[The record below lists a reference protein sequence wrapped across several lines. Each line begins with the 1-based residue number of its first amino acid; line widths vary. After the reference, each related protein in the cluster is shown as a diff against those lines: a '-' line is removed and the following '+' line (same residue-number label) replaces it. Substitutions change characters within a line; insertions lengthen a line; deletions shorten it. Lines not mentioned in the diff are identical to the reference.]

1 MTADLPD
8 LLSQKPVPMWRR
20 ALVLGGLALGL
31 LILLLWSFS
40 QGRPVAL
47 PEAAE
52 LRLPCVSYAPFRRPG
67 HSPFDP
73 ALNVEPAMIEADL
86 RLLSQVTGCI
96 RTYGLDH
103 GLDAVPA
110 IARKLG
116 LRVVLGAWIDGN
128 AVTNQAQLDKALGLS
143 RDYADVIDLLVVG
156 NEVLLRGELP
166 AAELAN
172 LLARARRESAV
183 PVAYAD
189 VWEFW
194 LRHADALRPH
204 VDVVAAHVLPY
215 WEDEPVAIEQAVLHV
230 AAVNAKIRAFF
241 APLPVFIAETGWPAA
256 GRQRGAAVPGRLEQA
271 RFIRELLAR
280 QDATLHYNLI
290 EGFDQPW
297 KRQLEGAMGGYW
309 GLFAADGTQR
319 VSLHG
324 SVVADPVWWYLPL
337 GALVGGAAGLVWG
350 LGGGMLRGPKP
361 ASARKPHGR
370 VAIAALMLAGAGLVP
385 LGVLQGQMLLQWSR
399 NPLDWTFGAG
409 VALSAGLCAL
419 LAAGRLASL
428 FDGWIPAGNRPG
440 LIAVQSSKNQ
450 RSQRWLVITVAV
462 LLGFVTLMAV
472 GLVFDARYRPLVWP
486 LLIAPA
492 VLMCAL
498 AVMGDRLGAAAKLER
513 GLACLIAIAAG
524 LVVWQEG
531 LANGQAL
538 GLAFTWLGLAFAVGW
553 PQRTTPG
560 SGPSLAR
567 L

>member
-8 LLSQKPVPMWRR
+8 LLSQQPVPMWRR

-31 LILLLWSFS
+31 LILLLWSFN

-73 ALNVEPAMIEADL
+73 ALRVDPAMIEADL
-86 RLLSQVTGCI
+86 RLLSQVTGCV

-128 AVTNQAQLDKALGLS
+128 AVTNQAQLDQALELS

-166 AAELAN
+166 PAELAN

-194 LRHADALRPH
+194 LRHADVLRPH

-319 VSLHG
+319 VSLNG
-324 SVVADPVWWYLPL
+324 PVVADPVWW
-337 GALVGGAAGLVWG
+337 
-350 LGGGMLRGPKP
+350 R
-361 ASARKPHGR
+361 
-370 VAIAALMLAGAGLVP
+370 I
-385 LGVLQGQMLLQWSR
+385 
-399 NPLDWTFGAG
+399 
-409 VALSAGLCAL
+409 
-419 LAAGRLASL
+419 AAGRADWGCCRAVVGNGRRDVARAKIRQHPKTSWQGGNCRADTGRCQPRSAGDFARADVAAMEPKSARLDVWRRCCAQRRAVCLARRRAARQ
-428 FDGWIPAGNRPG
+428 G
-440 LIAVQSSKNQ
+440 V
-450 RSQRWLVITVAV
+450 RWLGST
-462 LLGFVTLMAV
+462 
-472 GLVFDARYRPLVWP
+472 RKPPRPDG
-486 LLIAPA
+486 
-492 VLMCAL
+492 CS
-498 AVMGDRLGAAAKLER
+498 E
-513 GLACLIAIAAG
+513 
-524 LVVWQEG
+524 Q
-531 LANGQAL
+531 
-538 GLAFTWLGLAFAVGW
+538 
-553 PQRTTPG
+553 
-560 SGPSLAR
+560 
-567 L
+567 

>member
-8 LLSQKPVPMWRR
+8 FLSQKPVPMWRR

-73 ALNVEPAMIEADL
+73 ALNVEAAMIEADL

-128 AVTNQAQLDKALGLS
+128 AVTNQAQLDQALGLS

-166 AAELAN
+166 AAELAR

-194 LRHADALRPH
+194 LRHADVLRQH

-215 WEDEPVAIEQAVLHV
+215 WEDEPVAIAQAVLHV

-256 GRQRGAAVPGRLEQA
+256 GRQRGAAVPGQLEQA
-271 RFIRELLAR
+271 RFIRELLAG
-280 QDATLHYNLI
+280 QDDALHYNLI

-319 VSLHG
+319 VNLNG
-324 SVVADPVWWYLPL
+324 PVVADPVWWYLPL
-337 GALVGGAAGLVWG
+337 GALIGGAAGLLWG
-350 LGGGMLRGPKP
+350 LGGGMLGGPKF
-361 ASARKPHGR
+361 ASTRKSHGK
-370 VAIAALMLAGAGLVP
+370 AATAALILAGAGLVP
-385 LGVLQGQMLLQWSR
+385 LGILQGQMLLQWSR

-409 VALSAGLCAL
+409 VALSAGLCAV

-428 FDGWIPAGNRPG
+428 LDGWIPPENRPG
-440 LIAVQSSKNQ
+440 LMAVLSNKSQ
-450 RSQRWLVITVAV
+450 RSQRWLAMAVAV

-472 GLVFDARYRPLVWP
+472 GLVFDARYRPLVWS

-492 VLMCAL
+492 LLISAL
-498 AVMGDRLGAAAKLER
+498 AVMGDRLGAAARLER
-513 GLACLIAIAAG
+513 GLAGLIAIAAG

-560 SGPSLAR
+560 SGASLAR

>member
-8 LLSQKPVPMWRR
+8 LLSQKPVATWRR

-31 LILLLWSFS
+31 LILLLWSFN
-40 QGRPVAL
+40 QGRPVVL

-73 ALNVEPAMIEADL
+73 ALKVAPAMIEADL
-86 RLLSQVTGCI
+86 RLLGQVTGCV

-103 GLDAVPA
+103 SLDAVPA

-143 RDYADVIDLLVVG
+143 REYADVIDLLVVG

-166 AAELAN
+166 PAELAG

-194 LRHADALRPH
+194 LRHADVLRPH

-215 WEDEPVAIEQAVLHV
+215 WEDEPVAIEQALLHV

-256 GRQRGAAVPGRLEQA
+256 GRQRGAAVPGQLEQA

-280 QDATLHYNLI
+280 QDDALHYNLI

-319 VSLHG
+319 VNLNG
-324 SVVADPVWWYLPL
+324 PVVADPVWWHLPL
-337 GALVGGAAGLVWG
+337 GALIGGAAGLLWG
-350 LGGGMLRGPKP
+350 LGGGMLRGPKL
-361 ASARKPHGR
+361 ASTRKPHGR
-370 VAIAALMLAGAGLVP
+370 AATAALILTGAGFVP
-385 LGVLQGQMLLQWSR
+385 LGILQGQMLLQWSR

-409 VALSAGLCAL
+409 LALSAGLCAL

-428 FDGWIPAGNRPG
+428 FDGWVLPENRSG
-440 LIAVQSSKNQ
+440 LMAVLSSKNQ
-450 RSQRWLVITVAV
+450 CSQRWLAIAVAV

-492 VLMCAL
+492 VLICAL

-513 GLACLIAIAAG
+513 GLAGLIAIAAG
-524 LVVWQEG
+524 LVVWQES

-553 PQRTTPG
+553 PHRTTPG
-560 SGPSLAR
+560 SGASLAR

>member
-31 LILLLWSFS
+31 LILLLWSFN

-86 RLLSQVTGCI
+86 RLLGQVTGCI

-110 IARKLG
+110 IARQLG

-128 AVTNQAQLDKALGLS
+128 VVTNQAQLDKALGLS
-143 RDYADVIDLLVVG
+143 HEYADVIDLLVVG

-166 AAELAN
+166 PAELAN

-194 LRHADALRPH
+194 LRHADVLRPH

-256 GRQRGAAVPGRLEQA
+256 GRQRGAAVPGQLEQA

-280 QDATLHYNLI
+280 QDGALHYNLI

-319 VSLHG
+319 VSLNG
-324 SVVADPVWWYLPL
+324 PVVADPVWWYLPL
-337 GALVGGAAGLVWG
+337 GALIGGVAGLLCG
-350 LGGGMLRGPKP
+350 LGGGMLRRPK
-361 ASARKPHGR
+361 SANTRKPRGR
-370 VAIAALMLAGAGLVP
+370 AAIAALILAGAGLVP
-385 LGVLQGQMLLQWSR
+385 LGILQGQMLLQWSR

-409 VALSAGLCAL
+409 LALSAGLCAV
-419 LAAGRLASL
+419 LAAGRLARV
-428 FDGWIPAGNRPG
+428 FDGWIPPENRPG
-440 LIAVQSSKNQ
+440 LMAVLSRKKQ
-450 RSQRWLVITVAV
+450 RSQRWLAIAVAV

-486 LLIAPA
+486 LLTAPA
-492 VLMCAL
+492 VLICAL
-498 AVMGDRLGAAAKLER
+498 AVMGDRLEAAAKLER

-524 LVVWQEG
+524 LMVWQEG
-531 LANGQAL
+531 LANLQAL
-538 GLAFTWLGLAFAVGW
+538 GLAFTWLGLAFAIGW
-553 PQRTTPG
+553 PHRTSPG
-560 SGPSLAR
+560 SGPSWAR

>member
-31 LILLLWSFS
+31 LILLLWSFN

-166 AAELAN
+166 PAELAN

-194 LRHADALRPH
+194 LRHADVLRPH

-256 GRQRGAAVPGRLEQA
+256 GRQRGAAVPGQLEQA

-280 QDATLHYNLI
+280 QDGALHYNLI

-319 VSLHG
+319 VSLNG
-324 SVVADPVWWYLPL
+324 PVVADPVWWRLPL
-337 GALVGGAAGLVWG
+337 GALIGGAAGLLWG
-350 LGGGMLRGPKP
+350 MGGGMLRRPKS
-361 ASARKPHGR
+361 ASTRKPHGR
-370 VAIAALMLAGAGLVP
+370 AAIAALILAGAGLVP
-385 LGVLQGQMLLQWSR
+385 LGILQGQMLLQWSR

-409 VALSAGLCAL
+409 VALSAGLCAV
-419 LAAGRLASL
+419 LAAGRLARV
-428 FDGWIPAGNRPG
+428 FDGWIPPENRPG
-440 LIAVQSSKNQ
+440 L
-450 RSQRWLVITVAV
+450 
-462 LLGFVTLMAV
+462 MAV
-472 GLVFDARYRPLVWP
+472 
-486 LLIAPA
+486 
-492 VLMCAL
+492 
-498 AVMGDRLGAAAKLER
+498 
-513 GLACLIAIAAG
+513 
-524 LVVWQEG
+524 
-531 LANGQAL
+531 
-538 GLAFTWLGLAFAVGW
+538 
-553 PQRTTPG
+553 
-560 SGPSLAR
+560 
-567 L
+567 

>member
-8 LLSQKPVPMWRR
+8 LFSQKPVPMWRR

-31 LILLLWSFS
+31 LILLLWSFN
-40 QGRPVAL
+40 QGRPGAL

-73 ALNVEPAMIEADL
+73 ALRVAPAMIEADL

-166 AAELAN
+166 PAELAG

-194 LRHADALRPH
+194 VRHADALRPH

-271 RFIRELLAR
+271 RFIRELLAG
-280 QDATLHYNLI
+280 QDGALHYNLI

-319 VSLHG
+319 VRLNG
-324 SVVADPVWWYLPL
+324 PMVADPVWWYLPL
-337 GALVGGAAGLVWG
+337 GALIGGAAGLLWG
-350 LGGGMLRGPKP
+350 LGGGMWRGPKF
-361 ASARKPHGR
+361 ASTRKPHGKA
-370 VAIAALMLAGAGLVP
+370 AIAALIMTGAGLVP
-385 LGVLQGQMLLQWSR
+385 LGILQGQMLLQWSR
-399 NPLDWTFGAG
+399 SPLDWTFGAG

-419 LAAGRLASL
+419 LAAGRLARV
-428 FDGWIPAGNRPG
+428 FDGWIPPENRPG
-440 LIAVQSSKNQ
+440 L
-450 RSQRWLVITVAV
+450 
-462 LLGFVTLMAV
+462 MAV
-472 GLVFDARYRPLVWP
+472 
-486 LLIAPA
+486 
-492 VLMCAL
+492 
-498 AVMGDRLGAAAKLER
+498 
-513 GLACLIAIAAG
+513 
-524 LVVWQEG
+524 
-531 LANGQAL
+531 
-538 GLAFTWLGLAFAVGW
+538 
-553 PQRTTPG
+553 
-560 SGPSLAR
+560 
-567 L
+567 

>member
-8 LLSQKPVPMWRR
+8 LLSQKPVAVWRR

-73 ALNVEPAMIEADL
+73 ALNVEAAMIEADL

-166 AAELAN
+166 PAELAG
-172 LLARARRESAV
+172 LLARARHESAV

-204 VDVVAAHVLPY
+204 VDLVAAHVLPY

-271 RFIRELLAR
+271 RFIRELLAG
-280 QDATLHYNLI
+280 QDGALHYNLI

-324 SVVADPVWWYLPL
+324 PVVADPVWWYQPL
-337 GALVGGAAGLVWG
+337 GALIGGAFGLLWG
-350 LGGGMLRGPKP
+350 LGSGMLCGPKS
-361 ASARKPHGR
+361 ASTRKPHGR
-370 VAIAALMLAGAGLVP
+370 AATATLILAGAGLVP
-385 LGVLQGQMLLQWSR
+385 LWILQWQMLLQWNR
-399 NPLDWTFGAG
+399 NPLDWMFGAG
-409 VALSAGLCAL
+409 LALSAGLYAV

-428 FDGWIPAGNRPG
+428 FDGWIPPENRPG
-440 LIAVQSSKNQ
+440 LMAVLNSKNQ
-450 RSQRWLVITVAV
+450 RSQRWLAIAVAV

-472 GLVFDARYRPLVWP
+472 GLVFDARYRPLVWA

-492 VLMCAL
+492 LLICAL

-524 LVVWQEG
+524 LMVWQEG

-538 GLAFTWLGLAFAVGW
+538 GLAVTWLGLAFAVGW
-553 PQRTTPG
+553 PQRTTPV
-560 SGPSLAR
+560 SGASLAR

>member
-1 MTADLPD
+1 L
-8 LLSQKPVPMWRR
+8 R
-20 ALVLGGLALGL
+20 
-31 LILLLWSFS
+31 
-40 QGRPVAL
+40 VA
-47 PEAAE
+47 
-52 LRLPCVSYAPFRRPG
+52 
-67 HSPFDP
+67 
-73 ALNVEPAMIEADL
+73 PAMIEADL

-143 RDYADVIDLLVVG
+143 RDYADVIDLLIVG

-166 AAELAN
+166 AAELAR

-194 LRHADALRPH
+194 VRHADALRPH

-241 APLPVFIAETGWPAA
+241 APLPVFVAETGWPAA

-271 RFIRELLAR
+271 RFIRELLVR
-280 QDATLHYNLI
+280 QDGALHYNLI

-319 VSLHG
+319 VRLNG
-324 SVVADPVWWYLPL
+324 PMVADPVWWYLPL
-337 GALVGGAAGLVWG
+337 GALIGGAAGLLWG
-350 LGGGMLRGPKP
+350 LGGGMWRGPKS
-361 ASARKPHGR
+361 ASTRKPHGR
-370 VAIAALMLAGAGLVP
+370 AATAALILAGAGLVP
-385 LGVLQGQMLLQWSR
+385 LGILQGQMLLQWSR
-399 NPLDWTFGAG
+399 SPLDWTFGAG

-419 LAAGRLASL
+419 LAAGRLARV
-428 FDGWIPAGNRPG
+428 FDGWIPPENRPG
-440 LIAVQSSKNQ
+440 L
-450 RSQRWLVITVAV
+450 
-462 LLGFVTLMAV
+462 MAV
-472 GLVFDARYRPLVWP
+472 
-486 LLIAPA
+486 
-492 VLMCAL
+492 
-498 AVMGDRLGAAAKLER
+498 
-513 GLACLIAIAAG
+513 
-524 LVVWQEG
+524 
-531 LANGQAL
+531 
-538 GLAFTWLGLAFAVGW
+538 
-553 PQRTTPG
+553 
-560 SGPSLAR
+560 
-567 L
+567 